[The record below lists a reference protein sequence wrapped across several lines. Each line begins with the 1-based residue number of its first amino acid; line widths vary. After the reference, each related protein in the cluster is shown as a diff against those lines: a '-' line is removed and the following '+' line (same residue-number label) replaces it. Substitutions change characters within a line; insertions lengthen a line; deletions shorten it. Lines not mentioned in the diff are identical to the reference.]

1 MVESV
6 AAVVLLVRDGYTL
19 VIRRAIVDGDPWSG
33 QIGLPGGHM
42 EKGET
47 ARDAAGREC
56 MEEIGI
62 DAQIQRSIGIFE
74 THISGIAVE
83 AFLGTGRIEE
93 AHVNS
98 PEVSD
103 VIPIRLSD
111 LTRVGN
117 EYHCVLLGR
126 DVIWGLTY
134 RIMNAY
140 FEGRNLETYEIG
152 KRNHSA
158 EG

>member
-6 AAVVLLVRDGYTL
+6 AAVVLLVRDDYTL

-47 ARDAAGREC
+47 SRDAARREC

-62 DAQIQRSIGIFE
+62 DPEIQRSIGIFG
-74 THISGIAVE
+74 THIAGIAVE
-83 AFLGTGRIEE
+83 AFLGTGSIEE

-103 VIPIRLSD
+103 AIAIRLSD
-111 LTRVGN
+111 LRRVGN
-117 EYHCVLLGR
+117 EYHCVQLGK

-134 RIMNAY
+134 RIMSAY
-140 FEGRNLETYEIG
+140 FEGRNPDAYESER
-152 KRNHSA
+152 RNSFA